1 MCWKDIVAVGLKSG
15 NIVFL
20 DPITGSRGS
29 ILSGHTKNVTS
40 LAFSLDGTLLVSGS
54 EDNTIKIW
62 DIQTGGVVRTF
73 RSGTH
78 QASIISIS
86 PDDLTIAS
94 GSRKGEIRLWGVRTG
109 KGRCITKISSEPR
122 AVCFFPTIPGSLMSV
137 SSPGKIQ
144 QWDINGKKIGTRIF
158 GYGFAFSLDGSRF
171 VMCGQLTSP
180 TLRDN
185 NQHPSFPLS
194 SFQSL
199 LFFPQWRLC
208 CLRCQHSCL
217 CLERRQWPLHPS
229 LHWGL
234 YPPPKPHLLSLVFL
248 LLPNINA
255 RRRQDQILAD

>member
-1 MCWKDIVAVGLKSG
+1 MGHYSYLEAKV
-15 NIVFL
+15 
-20 DPITGSRGS
+20 
-29 ILSGHTKNVTS
+29 IL
-40 LAFSLDGTLLVSGS
+40 
-54 EDNTIKIW
+54 IKIW

-109 KGRCITKISSEPR
+109 KGRCITKIFSEPR

-144 QWDINGKKIGTRIF
+144 QWDINGKKIGTRMF

-180 TLRDN
+180 TLRDPHSGTIISILRSPC
-185 NQHPSFPLS
+185 QVSVVAVFPPVATLLPALPTQLSMFGTSPMATPPLASLGPPSPTKTPSPLS
-194 SFQSL
+194 
-199 LFFPQWRLC
+199 C
-208 CLRCQHSCL
+208 I
-217 CLERRQWPLHPS
+217 
-229 LHWGL
+229 
-234 YPPPKPHLLSLVFL
+234 PPP
-248 LLPNINA
+248 
-255 RRRQDQILAD
+255 